1 MNQTPLSE
9 SKPAGLVPGEVTPTR
24 ALQWIARGW
33 TLFMQSPVIWIIHT
47 LIVFVILTALS
58 LLPLLGWAA
67 APIALPLLLA
77 GMLSG
82 AQAIDRGE
90 SLRIDHLFDGI
101 RRQPGPLLLVG
112 SFHLLGALLAAMAA
126 AAISGSAVLGG
137 VVVGALPGVGVAA
150 AGVMFGV
157 LVFSVLWALL
167 MMGLWFAPALVMLD
181 EATPLQALSLSVRTC
196 FANLLTFIVLA
207 GLLYVLIWV
216 AMLPAGLGMLV
227 LVPVLACALYAS
239 WQDSFVPKLALP
251 SPAAPPTT
259 ASSSAPPEGPEAP
272 RPQPGPDNES

>member
-1 MNQTPLSE
+1 MKPTPPPDPA
-9 SKPAGLVPGEVTPTR
+9 PAGLVPGEVSPTR

-33 TLFMQSPVIWIIHT
+33 TLFMKAPVIWMIQA
-47 LIVFVILTALS
+47 LIVFVVLTALS

-67 APIALPLLLA
+67 APIALPLLVA

-82 AQAIDRGE
+82 AQALDHGE
-90 SLRIDHLFDGI
+90 ALRIDHLFDGI

-126 AAISGSAVLGG
+126 AAISGSAVLAGM
-137 VVVGALPGVGVAA
+137 VVGALPGVGVAA
-150 AGVMFGV
+150 AGMMFGL

-181 EATPLQALSLSVRTC
+181 GTAPLQALMLSVRTC
-196 FANLLTFIVLA
+196 FANFLTFVVLA

-239 WQDSFVPKLALP
+239 WQDSFVPRLALP
-251 SPAAPPTT
+251 SPPAPARASAAGPPDT
-259 ASSSAPPEGPEAP
+259 PEAP
-272 RPQPGPDNES
+272 PASDGKP